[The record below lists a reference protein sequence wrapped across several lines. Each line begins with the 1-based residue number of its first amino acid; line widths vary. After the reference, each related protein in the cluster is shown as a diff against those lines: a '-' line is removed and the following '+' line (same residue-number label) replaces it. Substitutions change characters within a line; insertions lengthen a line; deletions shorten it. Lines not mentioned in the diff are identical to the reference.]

1 MDRVSAVESGLIGMG
16 SGSLG
21 CQGSAGGLSLGVWMS
36 SQELT
41 GGGLQLGVP
50 DSSSGL
56 THHFSLT
63 HKHRARNLPAH
74 EDPSL
79 RLVEARPARHS
90 QPFMELV
97 GSGVHGAFPAQPHHS
112 HTQP

>member
-1 MDRVSAVESGLIGMG
+1 
-16 SGSLG
+16 
-21 CQGSAGGLSLGVWMS
+21 MS